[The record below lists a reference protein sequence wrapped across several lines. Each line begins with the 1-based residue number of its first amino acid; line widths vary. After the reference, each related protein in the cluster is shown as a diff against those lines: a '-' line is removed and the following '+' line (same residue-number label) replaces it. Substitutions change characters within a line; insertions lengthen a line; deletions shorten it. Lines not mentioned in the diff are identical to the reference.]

1 MPLTQ
6 ERHQATITTAQRHE
20 KDSGSPE
27 VQVSILTERIKDVS
41 DHLKGHKHDF
51 SSRRGLTRMVARRNS
66 LLKYLSS
73 NEPEKYHSLIQRLG
87 LRK

>member
-6 ERHQATITTAQRHE
+6 ERNLSTIQTAQRHD

-51 SSRRGLTRMVARRNS
+51 SSRRGLTQMVARRNS

>member
-1 MPLTQ
+1 MPLTK
-6 ERHQATITTAQRHE
+6 ERHESTIKTAQRHST
-20 KDSGSPE
+20 DSGSPE
-27 VQVSILTERIKDVS
+27 VQVSVLTERIKDVS

-73 NEPEKYHSLIQRLG
+73 NEPDKYHSLIQRLG